1 MDISTKPN
9 RRKWKYGTTRNGN
22 RRKKPCKNGLN
33 PVTDKCIRLSR
44 KKNVSKTSPVHAIET
59 KSPIRLP
66 PRLPSPLPPR
76 LATPSPQR
84 PSPVDLKQVAKEFYA
99 RYNPAYKPPVWALD
113 KFNPEDARMKSVQ
126 VYTTAHRDDPALLQC
141 LVEREPVNIAMN
153 QYYKDPSDSG
163 YMKWYKEH
171 KTLGPNLAVYA
182 HCEMSKSQ
190 NRLKTP
196 IMVHVMNS
204 IAFGFDSTE
213 QPDYDYYMRNY
224 NAKKERELLEAM
236 TDVIRLIFT
245 CAVDHKLSKICLSY
259 IGGGFFKEKF
269 KPRKDCIYKTYL
281 DFFMEAFERANC
293 VLVDAGVVLDEVSVM
308 RDDSVYMRIYD
319 LIENNKVNI
328 ANTNL
333 VGDIPDILDETAL
346 FVNAWDPHSVVGNG
360 NAQDKSLDGYFGRLS
375 DLALLCTPL
384 TNPNVLHN
392 IRTVKHC
399 SK

>member
-1 MDISTKPN
+1 MDIGTKQN

-33 PVTDKCIRLSR
+33 IETDKCIRLSR
-44 KKNVSKTSPVHAIET
+44 KTVSKKSPLRDNIVT
-59 KSPIRLP
+59 KSPVKLPVRL
-66 PRLPSPLPPR
+66 SI
-76 LATPSPQR
+76 PSPQR
-84 PSPVDLKQVAKEFYA
+84 PSPIDLKQIAREFYA
-99 RYNPAYKPPVWALD
+99 RYTPAYKPPVWALD

-126 VYTTAHRDDPALLQC
+126 VYT

-171 KTLGPNLAVYA
+171 KTLGPNLALYA
-182 HCEMSKSQ
+182 RCEMSKSQ
-190 NRLKTP
+190 NRLKSP

-204 IAFGFDSTE
+204 IAFAFDSTE

-224 NAKKERELLEAM
+224 NAKKERELLDAM

-245 CAVDHKLSKICLSY
+245 CAVDHKLTKICLSY

-269 KPRKDCIYKTYL
+269 KPSKDCIYKTYL
-281 DFFMEAFERANC
+281 DFFMEAFERATC

-319 LIENNKVNI
+319 LIETRKVNI
-328 ANTNL
+328 ASTNL
-333 VGDIPDILDETAL
+333 VGDIPDILDETSL

-375 DLALLCTPL
+375 DLALMCTPL
-384 TNPNVLHN
+384 TNPHVLRN

-399 SK
+399 LK